1 MRMMRE
7 RPLHAGQ
14 DAGERPQLPPIP
26 PGGAPDVGR
35 IGDHRHLERTER
47 RGGFVGDHH
56 QVHHLRPQALDDMG
70 DHRPA
75 GQPPERLQQS
85 RPHALALAARQHDTH
100 KGAGPHGTGDRG
112 KIPQRFVRHGG
123 TMRAASRQAREERT
137 MALNIAKVANWLH
150 QVDKARAVV
159 GWWPAQFATDDERLA
174 YKVQDAFLKKQVVKQ
189 GPLVGYKIALTSPQ
203 ILAQTGL
210 KGPAYGPIRKK
221 RVFEHKATV
230 RADRWTRL
238 GVELEIILTV
248 NADVP
253 KPKGKPYD
261 KDSIA
266 QYVGAARAGFEL
278 IEDRGADYSRLAV
291 NPLIMDAGWN
301 GGSLLARPNK
311 AWSKLDLGNL
321 EGSISFDGKVVREG
335 HSGDVLGHCYN
346 ALAWLANKLGGHGK
360 TLKKGM
366 IVSSGSMVACQFVP
380 PGSTATGRIE
390 GLGEV
395 TLKYEL
401 PR

>member
-1 MRMMRE
+1 
-7 RPLHAGQ
+7 
-14 DAGERPQLPPIP
+14 
-26 PGGAPDVGR
+26 
-35 IGDHRHLERTER
+35 
-47 RGGFVGDHH
+47 
-56 QVHHLRPQALDDMG
+56 
-70 DHRPA
+70 
-75 GQPPERLQQS
+75 
-85 RPHALALAARQHDTH
+85 
-100 KGAGPHGTGDRG
+100 
-112 KIPQRFVRHGG
+112 
-123 TMRAASRQAREERT
+123 

-230 RADRWTRL
+230 RADR
-238 GVELEIILTV
+238 
-248 NADVP
+248 
-253 KPKGKPYD
+253 
-261 KDSIA
+261 
-266 QYVGAARAGFEL
+266 
-278 IEDRGADYSRLAV
+278 GADYSRLAV

-311 AWSKLDLGNL
+311 DWSKLDLGNL